1 MRTPLLFISLLTTL
15 ASACIYPRADRY
27 RELTFT
33 YDGETGP
40 LGWHLLP
47 NNTLCGAG
55 KYQSPINI
63 TPNVPGVIQ
72 IKDPLQLSFPKY
84 SSEIDV
90 ENNGHTIVFTPRHMG
105 NYTSVLEGKR
115 YKLLQFHFH
124 APSEHRFADES
135 YPLEVHFVHQD
146 QDGKLAVVGVFFEL
160 GLDCGDKFL
169 HGTTPALEHLKRMG
183 DRYTID
189 DVNFRS
195 IMNVTST
202 SKVYTYAGSLT
213 TPPCSEG
220 VTWYVTQ
227 EHLSMSVSQFHAW
240 KTIIKFNSRNTQN
253 APGTENLIRYSAE
266 RAPKRAPKRGLI

>member
-1 MRTPLLFISLLTTL
+1 MRTQLLLTSLLITL
-15 ASACIYPRADRY
+15 TSACLYPRNTDRY
-27 RELTFT
+27 RKLPFT

-40 LGWHLLP
+40 LCWHLLP

-63 TPNVPGVIQ
+63 TPNISGVTLIQ
-72 IKDPLQLSFPKY
+72 EPLKLSFPNY
-84 SSEIDV
+84 SEEV
-90 ENNGHTIVFTPRHMG
+90 MLEHTGHTILFTPKNVG
-105 NYTSVLEGKR
+105 NYTSVLGGKS

-146 QDGKLAVVGVFFEL
+146 TEGKLAVVGVFFEL

-169 HGTTPALEHLKRMG
+169 HESTHALDHVREMG
-183 DRYTID
+183 DRYTIND
-189 DVNFRS
+189 INFRS
-195 IMNVTST
+195 IMNVTSE

-227 EHLSMSVSQFHAW
+227 DSLSMSVTQFHAW
-240 KTIIKFNSRNTQN
+240 KSVIKFNSRNTQN
-253 APGTENLIRYSAE
+253 APGMENLIMHSVAHK
-266 RAPKRAPKRGLI
+266 KRVVI